1 MMSYEPHI
9 GTDGAGEDGDG
20 VRGWGSQFQV
30 PMTCRNREEPCEM

>member
-20 VRGWGSQFQV
+20 VRGWGMGIPV
-30 PMTCRNREEPCEM
+30 PSSNDLQESRGTM